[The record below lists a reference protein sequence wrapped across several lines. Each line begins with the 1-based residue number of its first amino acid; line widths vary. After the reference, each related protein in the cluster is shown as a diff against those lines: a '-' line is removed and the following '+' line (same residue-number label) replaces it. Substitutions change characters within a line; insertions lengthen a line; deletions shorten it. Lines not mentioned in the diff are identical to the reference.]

1 MPINDPTD
9 MLLADQL
16 QADGRISNVELA
28 RRAGMAPSA
37 VLERVR
43 RLEERGVVSGYE
55 ARISPKELG
64 YSLTAF
70 ILVRTLFS
78 NGTEQGQLLADI
90 PEVLEVHEVAG
101 EDCFLIKV
109 RVRDTDA
116 LAKLLKEQIQAIP
129 GIRSTRS
136 TIVLTTYKETLKL
149 PIEGAAKPK

>member
-9 MLLADQL
+9 LLLADQL
-16 QADGRISNVELA
+16 QSDGRMSNVELA

-43 RLEERGVVSGYE
+43 RLEERGIIDGYE
-55 ARISPKELG
+55 ARIAPKQLG
-64 YSLTAF
+64 LTLTAF

-78 NGTEQGQLLADI
+78 DGTQQGQLLADL

-109 RVRDTDA
+109 RVKDTDA
-116 LAKLLKEQIQAIP
+116 LAKLLKEQIQTIP

-136 TIVLTTYKETLKL
+136 TIVLTTYKETLRL
-149 PIEGAAKPK
+149 PIAGAPRPK